1 MGLRKGGAQGGY
13 RATRKNR
20 NMLKKYKS
28 GRSIGFTAR
37 ASLKAK
43 GLLPRSNGRYVLGPK
58 YSGAEFGVG
67 TRKRFKTMN
76 HGTSTCIGSHTCSG
90 TKRFTQRYRYRGGM
104 TNVVMAGAENNIEVR
119 RANYR
124 NWWQQWKAAVLS
136 VGRGQI
142 NVLPPEVGG
151 ARPVNPDFQNGV
163 GGLPPPP
170 LPILIHARDEEV
182 FNEGLTRLGL
192 SPNPPY
198 LPL

>member
-58 YSGAEFGVG
+58 YA
-67 TRKRFKTMN
+67 
-76 HGTSTCIGSHTCSG
+76 G
-90 TKRFTQRYRYRGGM
+90 TKRLTRRYRYRGGM
-104 TNVVMAGAENNIEVR
+104 NNVVMKGAENNIDVR

-124 NWWQQWKAAVLS
+124 NWWQQWKAAVLR
-136 VGRGQI
+136 VGRGEI
-142 NVLPPEVGG
+142 NALPPEVGG
-151 ARPVNPDFQNGV
+151 ARPVNPDFPDGGV

-170 LPILIHARDEEV
+170 LPVLIHGHDQAV
-182 FNEGLTRLGL
+182 FNEGLRRLGL
-192 SPNPPY
+192 SVNHPY

>member
-1 MGLRKGGAQGGY
+1 MVCPCALGTRGGYRGRYHGGYRGRYHGGY
-13 RATRKNR
+13 RATSKNR
-20 NMLKKYKS
+20 QLLKKYKR
-28 GRSIGFTAR
+28 GQSIGFTAR

-58 YSGAEFGVG
+58 YA
-67 TRKRFKTMN
+67 
-76 HGTSTCIGSHTCSG
+76 G
-90 TKRFTQRYRYRGGM
+90 TKRLTRRYRYRGGM
-104 TNVVMAGAENNIEVR
+104 NNVVMKGAENNIDVR